1 MKLRALLIAA
11 AVGGTMAATGLAP
24 QVASASALTLH
35 YTCQPSNSGP
45 ADPYP
50 GTGKTATFEAEY
62 GTLDA
67 GSVTI
72 LETTTGG
79 FVFQSINPAPGWT
92 YEIPIPGRLELQFYD
107 PTTTYTML
115 RFGYQPH
122 NGPKYLYENIF
133 VCTPATIP
141 ATAITISPS
150 PTIAPEGSL
159 APGQQATLTVTA
171 YDSLGIDPNAR
182 VWIEFVSYWPDGH
195 LAYSGAGAYGT
206 LTVSSTAL
214 KSGEGINA
222 ALYQT
227 NASGQ
232 LTLTYTAA
240 TTPPPSAGWSDAI
253 IADIA
258 PVRQPD
264 GPSGAMAYSE
274 YVYSS

>member
-1 MKLRALLIAA
+1 MKLRALLIPAV
-11 AVGGTMAATGLAP
+11 VGGTMAATGLAP
-24 QVASASALTLH
+24 QVASASALALH
-35 YTCQPSNSGP
+35 YKCQPNSGP
-45 ADPYP
+45 ADPFP
-50 GTGKTATFEAEY
+50 GPGKTATFEAEY

-67 GSVTI
+67 GTVTI
-72 LETTTGG
+72 LEPTTG
-79 FVFQSINPAPGWT
+79 FWTFQSITTKPGWT
-92 YEIPIPGRLELQFYD
+92 YQIPEPGRLEIQFYN

-141 ATAITISPS
+141 VTAITISPS
-150 PTIAPEGSL
+150 LTIAPEGSL
-159 APGQQATLTVTA
+159 APGQQVTLTLTA
-171 YDSLGIDPNAR
+171 YDNLGIDPNAR

-195 LAYSGAGAYGT
+195 LAYSGTGAYGT
-206 LTVSSTAL
+206 LTVSSSAL

-222 ALYQT
+222 AQYQT

-274 YVYSS
+274 YVYGS

>member
-1 MKLRALLIAA
+1 VKFRVLFIAA
-11 AVGGTMAATGLAP
+11 TVGGTVAATGFAP

-35 YTCQPSNSGP
+35 YHCQPSGGSV
-45 ADPYP
+45 DPYP
-50 GTGKTATFEAEY
+50 GLGKTATFEAEY

-72 LETTTGG
+72 LEPTTGG
-79 FVFQSINPAPGWT
+79 WTFQSITPKPGWT
-92 YEIPIPGRLELQFYD
+92 YQIPDPGRLELQFYN

-115 RFGYQPH
+115 RFGYDAH
-122 NGPKYLYENIF
+122 NGPKDLDQNVF
-133 VCTPATIP
+133 VCTPAT
-141 ATAITISPS
+141 AFTISPS
-150 PTIAPEGSL
+150 PSIAPQGSL
-159 APGQQATLTVTA
+159 TPGQQVTLTLTA
-171 YDSLGIDPNAR
+171 YDSLGIDPNAH

-195 LAYSGAGAYGT
+195 LAYGGAGAYGT

-222 ALYQT
+222 ALYQA

-258 PVRQPD
+258 PVRQPQ

-274 YVYSS
+274 YFYSS